1 MRFRTHALPAL
12 AALAFAFHF
21 ASAAPANALTAEEV
35 LNYKGADRDKVL
47 YEGAKKEGQ
56 VVFYSG
62 MIPNQTLRPLAESF
76 QKKYAGVKL
85 NFWRADSEEIVI
97 KMTAEQRA
105 GNMVGDVLEGTGVGE
120 LAVEAGL
127 VQPFTSPVLNEYPDQ
142 YHDPRHLWAPTRLS
156 YFGTAYNTKQV
167 SGDKIPR
174 NLDALLEPAWQS
186 KMAWS
191 FAPATGAGLFLTT
204 IRLTLGEEKAAAY
217 FQKLSKQKIANLA
230 ETSRTVVDRVY
241 AGEYA
246 IGLAIYAHHPLISK
260 GKGAPVDTVLMEP
273 VASAAGVMLV
283 AKNLPHPNAA
293 MLLVDFILSK
303 DGQEI
308 MAKSEYFP
316 ARPDVPAL
324 PQLAPI
330 VPKNAG
336 MKELFINPEKL
347 QKYADSSAKILAD
360 VFRQ

>member
-204 IRLTLGEEKAAAY
+204 IRLTLGEEKAENRQSCRDVAHRGRPSVCGRIRHRARDLRAPPTDLEGQGRAGRHRADGASGQRGRRHAGCEELAAS
-217 FQKLSKQKIANLA
+217 Q
-230 ETSRTVVDRVY
+230 RR
-241 AGEYA
+241 
-246 IGLAIYAHHPLISK
+246 H
-260 GKGAPVDTVLMEP
+260 
-273 VASAAGVMLV
+273 AA
-283 AKNLPHPNAA
+283 
-293 MLLVDFILSK
+293 
-303 DGQEI
+303 
-308 MAKSEYFP
+308 
-316 ARPDVPAL
+316 R
-324 PQLAPI
+324 
-330 VPKNAG
+330 
-336 MKELFINPEKL
+336 
-347 QKYADSSAKILAD
+347 
-360 VFRQ
+360 

>member
-1 MRFRTHALPAL
+1 MQRRHVYSTLL
-12 AALAFAFHF
+12 AGFCSLGAM
-21 ASAAPANALTAEEV
+21 ASAQALTAQET
-35 LNYKGADRDKVL
+35 LNYQGADRAAVL

-76 QKKYAGVKL
+76 QKRYPGVKL
-85 NFWRADSEEIVI
+85 NFWRADSEEIVV
-97 KMTAEQRA
+97 KMVAEQRA
-105 GNMVGDVLEGTGVGE
+105 NNMVGDVLEGTGVGE
-120 LAVEAGL
+120 LAVSAGL
-127 VQPFTSPVLNEYPDQ
+127 VQPFLTPALADYPDQ
-142 YHDPRHLWAPTRLS
+142 YRDPRHLWAPTRLS
-156 YFGTAYNTKQV
+156 YFGTAYNTKLV
-167 SGDKIPR
+167 PADKVPKS
-174 NLDALLEPAWQS
+174 LDALLDPQWQG

-191 FAPATGAGLFLTT
+191 FGPATGAGLWITS
-204 IRLTLGEEKAAAY
+204 IRLMLGEEKAAAY

-230 ETSRTVVDRVY
+230 ETARTVVDRVF

-260 GKGAPVDTVLMEP
+260 GKGAPVDTVLMDP
-273 VASAAGVMLV
+273 VSSAAGVMLV

-303 DGQEI
+303 EGQEI

-330 VPKNAG
+330 VPTNAG
-336 MKELFINPEKL
+336 FKELFVNPETL
-347 QKYADSSAKILAD
+347 QKNAESSAKILND
-360 VFRQ
+360 VFR